1 MTSILVVDD
10 NRDIATFISFAL
22 RARGH
27 AVRTADDGVTALYAI
42 TRDCPELVICDV
54 ALPYLSG
61 AQLCRILQA
70 DLDYRHVAFIFMSGN
85 PESSLPPRIGS
96 YAAFLDKPFELKLLC
111 ATVEQVAAALPI
123 RLAGLSNAA
132 GAAPNRLSA

>member
-27 AVRTADDGVTALYAI
+27 LVRTADDGVTALYAI
-42 TRDCPELVICDV
+42 TRACPDMIICDV

-70 DLDYRHVAFIFMSGN
+70 DLEYNHVAFVFMSGS
-85 PESSLPPRIGS
+85 PEESLPARTGR
-96 YAAFLDKPFELKLLC
+96 YAAFLDKPFDLSLLC
-111 ATVEQVAAALPI
+111 ATVDLIAAGLPAAAQ
-123 RLAGLSNAA
+123 
-132 GAAPNRLSA
+132 GAAKAPPQPSRRLSA